1 MKLLEDTNAKG
12 IEIQSKK
19 KWMARGSNHMIRSW
33 QVPLKTN
40 GFSLFFEEYL
50 ILKNMSL
57 KNIKFF

>member
-50 ILKNMSL
+50 ILKICL
-57 KNIKFF
+57 